1 MDRNDVE
8 NHCLDDL
15 KPPPWPSFV
24 YVSDLIGEQA
34 ENQDPRDGLEA
45 TFAKTQFL
53 PLSTM
58 QIGDRVR
65 IIALNCGEANTRL
78 LGMGFIPD
86 AVLHVVSRTRT
97 GSVIVAIQ
105 DQRLGLSAVMAERIQ
120 VVIAADPFEENQPPT
135 VMARAPIKT
144 SPPNPTLTLQE
155 AAIGSKLRVV
165 GYDPT
170 AREYKRKLLA
180 MGLTPGTELFVT
192 RHAPLGDPTEIQV
205 RDFHLSL
212 RKDEANA
219 LIVELIPGGNPCP
232 S

>member
-1 MDRNDVE
+1 MVRNDVE
-8 NHCLDDL
+8 NYWLDDL

-24 YVSDLIGEQA
+24 YVSDVIDEQA
-34 ENQDPRDGLEA
+34 ETQGPRDGLE
-45 TFAKTQFL
+45 KTLANRQFF
-53 PLSTM
+53 PLATM
-58 QIGDRVR
+58 QVGDRVR

-78 LGMGFIPD
+78 LGMGFIPN

-97 GSVIVAIQ
+97 GSVIVALQ

-120 VVIAADPFEENQPPT
+120 VVLAAEPVDENQPGT
-135 VMARAPIKT
+135 AMAWTPMKT
-144 SPPNPTLTLQE
+144 SPPGPTLTLEQ

-212 RKDEANA
+212 RKNEAKA

-232 S
+232 N